1 MAVTVALDAF
11 QAIPFA
17 WLRYQHRPIKFF
29 ALKLLFIVLNI
40 TLNIF
45 YFVVLPALYVRHA
58 WVGAIYDPSVGPGYA
73 FILNLVCTSFITF
86 FFIPELTGFKYQFD
100 TRLMKRMLGY
110 SWPILILG
118 IAGILNQT
126 ADKII
131 FPLVYG
137 DTEAAKSELGIY
149 GACVKIAMIMAMITQ
164 AFRYAYEPF
173 VFGKAKDKNSG
184 ETYATVMKF
193 FIIFTLL
200 AYLCVIGYMDIL
212 KRIIAPDYWP
222 GLRVVPIVMA
232 AEIMMGVYFNLSFWY
247 KLIDKTIWGA
257 WFSAAGCL
265 VLFAVNII
273 FIPTYSYMAC
283 AWGGF
288 AGYATAMLLS
298 YIVGQ
303 KKNPVRYPLKS
314 IGIYVLIAGGFY
326 AIMACTPEEW
336 PVWTRLG
343 INTVLILLFV
353 GHILKHDLPVRSLPV
368 IMENKPKKQRSYLNL
383 FIRRLL
389 SMKEDKAP
397 EEETIASIKAGID
410 FRGANLWILIFAIFV
425 ASLGLNTN
433 SAAVIIGAMLI
444 SPLMGPIVG
453 MGLGVG
459 IYDFELL
466 KRAFRS
472 FATATIFSVLTATFY
487 FAITPINEAQSEL
500 LARTSPTI
508 YDVLIALFGGL
519 AGIVALCST
528 GQRGGNVIPGVAI
541 ATAIMPP
548 LCTTGFGL
556 ATGNWL

>member
-1 MAVTVALDAF
+1 
-11 QAIPFA
+11 
-17 WLRYQHRPIKFF
+17 
-29 ALKLLFIVLNI
+29 
-40 TLNIF
+40 
-45 YFVVLPALYVRHA
+45 
-58 WVGAIYDPSVGPGYA
+58 
-73 FILNLVCTSFITF
+73 
-86 FFIPELTGFKYQFD
+86 
-100 TRLMKRMLGY
+100 
-110 SWPILILG
+110 
-118 IAGILNQT
+118 
-126 ADKII
+126 
-131 FPLVYG
+131 
-137 DTEAAKSELGIY
+137 
-149 GACVKIAMIMAMITQ
+149 
-164 AFRYAYEPF
+164 
-173 VFGKAKDKNSG
+173 
-184 ETYATVMKF
+184 
-193 FIIFTLL
+193 
-200 AYLCVIGYMDIL
+200 
-212 KRIIAPDYWP
+212 
-222 GLRVVPIVMA
+222 
-232 AEIMMGVYFNLSFWY
+232 
-247 KLIDKTIWGA
+247 
-257 WFSAAGCL
+257 
-265 VLFAVNII
+265 
-273 FIPTYSYMAC
+273 
-283 AWGGF
+283 
-288 AGYATAMLLS
+288 
-298 YIVGQ
+298 
-303 KKNPVRYPLKS
+303 
-314 IGIYVLIAGGFY
+314 
-326 AIMACTPEEW
+326 
-336 PVWTRLG
+336 
-343 INTVLILLFV
+343 
-353 GHILKHDLPVRSLPV
+353 
-368 IMENKPKKQRSYLNL
+368 MENKPKKQRSYLNL

-556 ATGNWL
+556 ATGNWLYAAGAFYLYLINSIFIALATFVGVNILDFKKKVFVDKQREKRVKHIIITIAVLTMLPSALLTYTLVREDIFMSKVNNFVTQVVTSDQTQVITKKADYRTKEIRLVTIGEEIAEKELEKMRSQMERFGLKDVKLNDPAVKQADKSAQLLANEQERGDRLQKELDFYKATEQQAQSVSAEMATLFPEAARVSISRTISYTVGDSTKKDSLTLVSLTLKEKLSAQNREKMEEWLKARLKAQNMKLIVGTKIENNKK